1 MIVTDFAEIKKM
13 VREEFP
19 DFTDEEVKAEA
30 KDIRAANLEKKRE
43 VKPKRTEKFEDVIG
57 LEDVKLSFVKRC
69 RVFEENKERL
79 AEMNATPPKGLL
91 IYGPPGVGKSYIMS
105 AARNEFPDVQ
115 FIIVGLEDISSKNVG
130 EGSSKIK
137 EMFKK
142 IDKTG
147 KLTVLLLDEVDTILP
162 SRAKTSSVLTSERVS
177 EFMRILSGLE
187 DSNNVYIVGTTNRPK
202 NIDPAFKRSGRF
214 EDRIRVDFPTFEER
228 VDLAEK
234 YLSCLPIVCDGE
246 VDIPTIVA
254 KYTEGVTGADF
265 KAINS
270 NIAAQ
275 IIMNGDKPLPLE
287 EFVSAIQYN
296 TKKRGMSIDQEKIYT
311 AEYDEFEDEFES
323 H

>member
-1 MIVTDFAEIKKM
+1 
-13 VREEFP
+13 
-19 DFTDEEVKAEA
+19 
-30 KDIRAANLEKKRE
+30 
-43 VKPKRTEKFEDVIG
+43 
-57 LEDVKLSFVKRC
+57 
-69 RVFEENKERL
+69 
-79 AEMNATPPKGLL
+79 MNATPPKGLL

-296 TKKRGMSIDQEKIYT
+296 TKKRGMSIEQEKIYT
-311 AEYDEFEDEFES
+311 AEYDEFEDEFKS